1 MAEVSLLRA
10 VESIAHRAGGGCWLA
25 RRRRRRL
32 QHGNESRLSEVR
44 YPYHEHRGARCP
56 SGFDAMESAHRLGIV
71 RRDLKP
77 ENVMVLTEPGAR
89 VA

>member
-1 MAEVSLLRA
+1 MRSF
-10 VESIAHRAGGGCWLA
+10 LA
-25 RRRRRRL
+25 SRRREHPLATLEEVAGSREDGAVVCE
-32 QHGNESRLSEVR
+32 HGNESRQSEVR
-44 YPYHEHRGARCP
+44 NPCHEHRGARWP